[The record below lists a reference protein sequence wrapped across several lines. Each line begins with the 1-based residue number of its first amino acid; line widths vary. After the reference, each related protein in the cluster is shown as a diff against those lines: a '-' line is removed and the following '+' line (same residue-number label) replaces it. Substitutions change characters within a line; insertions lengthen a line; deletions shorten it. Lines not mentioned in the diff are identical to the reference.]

1 MSDLPPDV
9 SFTDWASCPQQVP
22 LVMMRPV
29 QSMIVSKVNDNTN
42 DDDGDKHVFVL
53 VFAAAVPD
61 APRHLRAIARSPTSI
76 LVSWDSPSVSDTAV
90 LGYAVYYYDVGSSET
105 QEAELNVTSNTCTL
119 VDLRKYHQY
128 SVRVVAY
135 GANGRGAST
144 PEVYCRTL
152 SDG

>member
-1 MSDLPPDV
+1 
-9 SFTDWASCPQQVP
+9 
-22 LVMMRPV
+22 MRK
-29 QSMIVSKVNDNTN
+29 INN
-42 DDDGDKHVFVL
+42 DDDDFGVL
-53 VFAAAVPD
+53 VLAAAVPD
-61 APRHLRAIARSPTSI
+61 APKNLRATARSPTSI

-105 QEAELNVTSNTCTL
+105 TEAELNVTGSTCTL